1 MIKGHASSAIC
12 SSAYFLTSYLTCLH
26 TTPCHTMLQ
35 EARDS
40 GLLAGHARGT
50 PRFPAPLHLSPF
62 SPPDRVHWKD

>member
-12 SSAYFLTSYLTCLH
+12 SSAYLLTSYLTCLH

-40 GLLAGHARGT
+40 GLLAGHVKSRIILESVTKEEG
-50 PRFPAPLHLSPF
+50 RI
-62 SPPDRVHWKD
+62 DIM